1 MCCKTLPMSG
11 KRKANPS
18 SHLYSILPA
27 ICQFHLILGQV
38 PGSLQDVDAVAW
50 NPFLETETVSLN
62 YMIPLHGQGAHAC
75 ALTHA
80 LSSASVSLPH
90 PPSTASRHAKADPS
104 RQDLVTLTSPQ
115 NYMCNE
121 NPPQSLREFEGPS
134 SPAAKQN
141 RAQAPWSKAL
151 TEPPYSMALRV
162 RVECL
167 PLQPEHRRHLGNV

>member
-80 LSSASVSLPH
+80 LSSASVSPPH
-90 PPSTASRHAKADPS
+90 PPSTASRHAKAGFGYTDF
-104 RQDLVTLTSPQ
+104 TSELHVQRKPTAITERIRRPLHTGSQ
-115 NYMCNE
+115 TE
-121 NPPQSLREFEGPS
+121 QSTSSLEQSSHRTSLQCGFESQG
-134 SPAAKQN
+134 
-141 RAQAPWSKAL
+141 
-151 TEPPYSMALRV
+151 
-162 RVECL
+162 
-167 PLQPEHRRHLGNV
+167 